1 MLELYVVTA
10 LASIS
15 LFAITSILSKYL
27 IPLIGGPYRFLT
39 LHLGLGFPILI
50 LLALFEYENGF
61 ESEVLLKLDIWLI
74 ILITSVFAL
83 FGYISILIGFE
94 RGKASV
100 GGIVLSSRAFAS
112 IPLGFLF
119 LGERYPVAVYLL
131 IFVTLVGAVTVSWD
145 VTLNIG
151 EVIRLEAPGMK
162 YFTIAAF
169 FWACANVLIS
179 MLDGE
184 IPPFIFLAIRQ
195 IIMLSL
201 TLFFYRIGS
210 RNFDSMNHTIDFVK
224 IRRVLVYVFILVSA
238 QALFVYSLGKS
249 LTVTEGIGVAEGAV
263 TFIFSIVVASFIDN
277 SVLQEPMDRK
287 SLLLRT
293 AGVFLATI
301 GTLGVVFYTS

>member
-1 MLELYVVTA
+1 
-10 LASIS
+10 
-15 LFAITSILSKYL
+15 
-27 IPLIGGPYRFLT
+27 
-39 LHLGLGFPILI
+39 
-50 LLALFEYENGF
+50 
-61 ESEVLLKLDIWLI
+61 
-74 ILITSVFAL
+74 
-83 FGYISILIGFE
+83 
-94 RGKASV
+94 
-100 GGIVLSSRAFAS
+100 
-112 IPLGFLF
+112 
-119 LGERYPVAVYLL
+119 
-131 IFVTLVGAVTVSWD
+131 VTLVGAVTVSWD